1 VRILTEPA
9 AFWKCFFHSPP
20 RPPGI
25 WEGICS
31 RRHLATKQHPDKKL
45 FVIKSFFLWKYLPC
59 CFPVKPDSWRHGITP
74 YQWLV
79 LFVAWLG
86 WVFDSMDSTIYMLV
100 LQPALHGL
108 LRSPGGGLVTAED
121 IGSYGGIIFSMFLIG
136 WAIGGVVFGV
146 LADRFGRTR
155 ALVFTILIYAVF
167 TGMAALSQT
176 WWQLA
181 VFRFITALGI
191 GGEWA
196 AGAALVAEVW
206 PEDMRTKAAGLLQSA
221 WAAGF
226 LLAAV
231 LNLLL
236 RNCSWRFLF
245 VVGVAP
251 AIVAVFVFLWVREPE
266 RWVKARAEAKPTG
279 DRPSWKLAE
288 LFAPGLVRATL
299 VGSGLAFVA
308 VFGLWGATNWIP
320 TVIRVLPDLQGLN
333 EPELVKRVSY
343 AIMLLNVGALAGYLS
358 FGPLADRL
366 GRRWAFAL
374 MCLGSLVMLPV
385 TFLTPRSYVQV
396 LLLLP
401 LLGFFN
407 NGIFSGFPIYLPELY
422 PTRIR
427 ATGAGFCFNIGR
439 VLAATGPVATGYL
452 AKVLGGF
459 NLAVCAVAAIYI
471 MGLLILPFAPE
482 TKGQPLPA

>member
-1 VRILTEPA
+1 LI
-9 AFWKCFFHSPP
+9 F
-20 RPPGI
+20 
-25 WEGICS
+25 
-31 RRHLATKQHPDKKL
+31 
-45 FVIKSFFLWKYLPC
+45 
-59 CFPVKPDSWRHGITP
+59 VKPNSWRHSVTR

-86 WVFDSMDSTIYMLV
+86 WVFDSMDSTIYALV
-100 LQPALHGL
+100 LQPALHDL
-108 LRSPGGGLVTAED
+108 LRSPGGGSVTSEV
-121 IGSYGGIIFSMFLIG
+121 IGWYGGIIFSIFLIG

-146 LADRFGRTR
+146 LADYFGRTK

-181 VFRFITALGI
+181 LFRFITALGI

-206 PEDMRTKAAGLLQSA
+206 PEDKRTKAAGLLQSA

-226 LLAAV
+226 LVAAV

-236 RNCSWRFLF
+236 RNCGWRPIF
-245 VVGVAP
+245 VVGIAP
-251 AIVAVFVFLWVREPE
+251 AVVALFIFLWVKEPE
-266 RWVKARAEAKPTG
+266 RWVQARAEEQRAGGT
-279 DRPSWKLAE
+279 RPPKLAE
-288 LFAPGLVRATL
+288 LFAPGLARSTM

-308 VFGLWGATNWIP
+308 VFGLWGATNWTP
-320 TVIRVLPDLQGLN
+320 TLIRALPDLQGMNAAGLAS
-333 EPELVKRVSY
+333 RVSY
-343 AIMLLNVGALAGYLS
+343 ATMLLNVGALAGYLS

-366 GRRWAFAL
+366 GRRCVFAL
-374 MCLGSLVMLPV
+374 MCLGSLVLLPI
-385 TFLTPRSYVQV
+385 TFLTPRTYAQV

-427 ATGAGFCFNIGR
+427 ATGAGFCFNVGR
-439 VLAATGPVATGYL
+439 VLASTGPFVTGYL
-452 AKVLGGF
+452 VTVLGSFGR
-459 NLAVCAVAAIYI
+459 AASAVAAIYI
-471 MGLLILPFAPE
+471 VGLLILPFAPE
-482 TKGQPLPA
+482 TKGKPLPP